1 MVPPPFGVVEVSF
14 LRSLAGA
21 QAPQLDFPEKSHPIP
36 VAGTTMK
43 LFSLSR
49 ILAAIQ
55 DLRDGLRQ
63 SELWLTLGW
72 HDIRQ
77 RYRRSVA
84 GPFWITISMAMMISG
99 IGYLSGSVLNQ
110 RLDDYLPYL
119 AAGIIVFGFISSL
132 VNEGSNVFI
141 DTSRSILQIKA
152 PFSIYAYQIVWRNLL
167 ILLHNITIYG
177 VVAIIFQINPGFVIF
192 LAFLGVFAIAL
203 NGFFLTFLL
212 GGLGARFRDVPLICT
227 NLMQVAFFMSPV
239 FWRPTNIQNPL
250 FVELNPFYYFLE
262 SVRMPL
268 MGELPPARIWLVI
281 AAITLGNAVVSILFF
296 ARIRPRIPYWL

>member
-1 MVPPPFGVVEVSF
+1 MKRFSF
-14 LRSLAGA
+14 
-21 QAPQLDFPEKSHPIP
+21 
-36 VAGTTMK
+36 
-43 LFSLSR
+43 SR
-49 ILAAIQ
+49 ILAVIQ
-55 DLRDGLRQ
+55 DLYDGLRH

-77 RYRRSVA
+77 RYRRSIA
-84 GPFWITISMAMMISG
+84 GPFWITISMAMMIAG
-99 IGYLSGSVLNQ
+99 LGYLSSGVLNQ
-110 RLDDYLPYL
+110 RMDDHLPYL

-132 VNEGSNVFI
+132 VSEGSNVFI

-152 PFSIYAYQIVWRNLL
+152 PFSIYVYQTVWRNFL
-167 ILLHNITIYG
+167 IFLHNITIYA
-177 VVAIIFQINPGFVIF
+177 VVAVIYRINPGYAGF
-192 LAFLGVFAIAL
+192 LALLGILAIGL
-203 NGFFLTFLL
+203 NGFFLAFLL

-239 FWRPTNIQNPL
+239 FWRPGSIQNPL

-268 MGELPPARIWLVI
+268 MGELPPSKVWLVI
-281 AAITLGNAVVSILFF
+281 GAITLANACVSVLFF